1 MVRVRQG
8 NFNTRRNILR
18 RVRRNRQT
26 RRTFFPI
33 ITLEN
38 EIIAPVPEIID
49 LEPQSPIPIIT
60 IEEES
65 HEIIPVPHNQYS
77 PSNLVERITEDRSNC
92 STISLN
98 SDQASIPG
106 PSVDWSQSPE
116 TASISGTFQHLD
128 TVPLYNYYP
137 EENSLYSPPS
147 YSPVAYEDPD
157 PFEPLEISLASP
169 ERPISTINI
178 EYSYFLPELYGYPR
192 EE

>member
-1 MVRVRQG
+1 
-8 NFNTRRNILR
+8 
-18 RVRRNRQT
+18 VRRDKQS

-38 EIIAPVPEIID
+38 ETIAPTPEIID

-77 PSNLVERITEDRSNC
+77 SSNLVEGITEDWSNC

-106 PSVDWSQSPE
+106 PSVDWSQNLE

-137 EENSLYSPPS
+137 EENGLYSPPS

-157 PFEPLEISLASP
+157 PFEPLEISLAPP
-169 ERPISTINI
+169 EGPVSAKSI
-178 EYSYFLPELYGYPR
+178 EYSYFQPELYGYPR